1 MIRPHPRF
9 KLIEPRFP
17 ITTRFRSAS
26 AKAPGKFEVTYSDA
40 EWKRRL
46 TPRQYYILRE
56 QGTERAFS
64 SALLKEQ
71 RNGVYACA
79 GCALPV
85 YHSRDKFDSG
95 TGWPSF
101 VRAIKGNFGTSI
113 NKGFFMTRTE
123 VHCRR
128 CGGHLGHVFDDGPTP
143 TGKRHWINGVA
154 PVFVAAG
161 RTAKAPCG

>member
-1 MIRPHPRF
+1 MNRRNV
-9 KLIEPRFP
+9 LIAGAGLLAGLA
-17 ITTRFRSAS
+17 TRANFAM

-101 VRAIKGNFGTSI
+101 VRAIKGNVGTSI
-113 NKGFFMTRTE
+113 DKGFFMTRTE

-143 TGKRHWINGVA
+143 TGKRHCINGDA
-154 PVFVAAG
+154 LDFVAAE
-161 RTAKAPCG
+161 RKAKAS